1 MSTLTISLL
10 VVAISCGV
18 ISWIYSGVFLALVI
32 ENQRFWRVHSRSK
45 TPHAHTYA
53 RACIIVP
60 CKGMEHQLREN
71 LTGFLRQDHPNYE
84 IFFVVERETDPA
96 AQLIRNLMEENRTVK
111 SKLVIAGRA
120 EGSGQK
126 VHNLRLAYKHLS
138 AEIDVLVFADS
149 DAKPNATWLRW
160 LVNGVGREGLG
171 ARTGYRWMMPR
182 KNNLPTLLVCTI
194 NNSLAA
200 MLGRGNNSLVWGGS
214 WAIHRK
220 VFDLIGVREA
230 WHGVLSD
237 DLVASRAIHKANLRI
252 EFEPQCVCSSSV
264 KFSTKQMFEFL
275 RRQFLIARRHAP
287 RYWYAA
293 LFLVAATQVGFW
305 ASLGIGIWGMAT
317 GAWWGTWAL
326 ASAVL
331 LYVTSVVRAAVR
343 QSIGRR
349 TFQEWRKYRNARK
362 FDLFA
367 GPVTGLITLVTLI
380 QSMFGNEIVWRGIR
394 YMIGTGGSLLVLGR
408 DMPSGEWPINTEEAP
423 MPAPENITIE
433 PKILQF
439 PVATEEQESRKS
451 A

>member
-1 MSTLTISLL
+1 MSTITIAFLA
-10 VVAISCGV
+10 VAICCGV
-18 ISWIYSGVFLALVI
+18 VSWIYSGVFLALVV

-45 TPHAHTYA
+45 TPYAHTYA
-53 RACIIVP
+53 RACIIIP

-84 IFFVVERETDPA
+84 VFFVVERETDPA
-96 AQLIRNLMEENRTVK
+96 AQLIRNLMEENRTVQT
-111 SKLVIAGRA
+111 KLVIAGRA

-126 VHNLRLAYKHLS
+126 VHNLRLATQHLS

-160 LVNGVGREGLG
+160 LVNGIGREGLG

-194 NNSLAA
+194 NNALAS

-264 KFSTKQMFEFL
+264 KFSTRQMFEFL
-275 RRQFLIARRHAP
+275 RRQFLIGRRHVP
-287 RYWYAA
+287 RYWYCAFA
-293 LFLVAATQVGFW
+293 LVAATQVGFW
-305 ASLGIGIWGMAT
+305 ASLGLGIWGT
-317 GAWWGTWAL
+317 IVGSSFGFWGLLSAGFL
-326 ASAVL
+326 YASSVIRAVI
-331 LYVTSVVRAAVR
+331 R
-343 QSIGRR
+343 QTIGKR
-349 TFQEWRKYRNARK
+349 TFPEWRQYRHARK
-362 FDLFA
+362 FDMLA
-367 GPVTGLITLVTLI
+367 GPITGLFTLAALVL
-380 QSMFGNEIVWRGIR
+380 SMFGNEIVWRGIR
-394 YMIGTGGSLLVLGR
+394 YMIGQGGSLLVLGR
-408 DMPSGEWPINTEEAP
+408 DMPKGEWPINTVEAP
-423 MPAPENITIE
+423 APAEKPSGQ
-433 PKILQF
+433 PKILPF
-439 PVATEEQESRKS
+439 PRTAGDDPLSKS